1 MREELA
7 PGQCRAGGPLK
18 CSPSVRPVGKPRTE
32 AAARASPAAGAF
44 RAAVAAGV
52 AHVARALFN

>member
-18 CSPSVRPVGKPRTE
+18 CSPSVRPFGKPRTE
-32 AAARASPAAGAF
+32 AAAPASGAADAAPATGA
-44 RAAVAAGV
+44 
-52 AHVARALFN
+52 ARALFN